1 MHRDR
6 GFTKN
11 MVSCETLSQNVSK
24 ALKFHLFNQQVS
36 QRVLTY
42 PKFSKIVKAV
52 LVAPIFFTS
61 SVGRSAEGVVRA
73 WLSAKAGV
81 ILAGR

>member
-1 MHRDR
+1 M
-6 GFTKN
+6 
-11 MVSCETLSQNVSK
+11 
-24 ALKFHLFNQQVS
+24 VS